1 MHCDLWE
8 HQCPRPPSV
17 SSLTSTAALPQ
28 GGKSSVTHVC
38 ERVWNFIS
46 VTIPFKLFPN
56 FPTKYFMIK
65 YTPLWFTIKN
75 LFVCS
80 CVEVTLQWKC
90 FHRSQLPVLNNM
102 IFPNS
107 SPTYETNTD
116 KHSVPH
122 RSHDIRSYCEQNA
135 SELLCRSRPRCGSSS
150 VRSVS
155 EQLLCFRTVSTAL
168 PPLHSFSWESRIW
181 VNTNPAE
188 LVIGSG

>member
-17 SSLTSTAALPQ
+17 SSLTFTLPR
-28 GGKSSVTHVC
+28 GEKGSVTHVC

-56 FPTKYFMIK
+56 FSTKYFMIK

-107 SPTYETNTD
+107 SPTYETNTG

-122 RSHDIRSYCEQNA
+122 RSHDIKSYCEQNV
-135 SELLCRSRPRCGSSS
+135 SELLRGSQPRCGSSS
-150 VRSVS
+150 SSVRSVWVNS
-155 EQLLCFRTVSTAL
+155 CGVFSTAL